1 MKGFFKG
8 SKNILKKKK
17 TVGAAQSD
25 THVKNGNDFK
35 KGKTA
40 ETAEHEPHVEEG
52 KFSEK
57 SKTAETAQREPD
69 IKKVSH
75 GFLNWRIWPKPISS
89 RFLTLN
95 WFLVL

>member
-17 TVGAAQSD
+17 TVGVAQSD

-40 ETAEHEPHVEEG
+40 ETAEHEP
-52 KFSEK
+52 
-57 SKTAETAQREPD
+57 D

-75 GFLNWRIWPKPISS
+75 RFLNWIICPKPISS
-89 RFLTLN
+89 RFHTLN